1 MIIGVS
7 LHGAE
12 QLTPTSF
19 YTSPM
24 ATSTISWANTEFPK
38 PFEAPHCADCRDLSA
53 LGFDFTMAY
62 QPILNIRSGK
72 LFAYEALVRG
82 PQGQSAASVLGQV
95 NDSNRY
101 RFDQACRVKA
111 IEIAARLGLHHIPDC
126 RLSINFLPNA
136 VYRPASC
143 IRSTLEAC
151 SEYGFPSNRLM
162 FEVTEG
168 ERVNDDGHLLSI
180 FKEYRSKG
188 FTTAIDDFGAGYAG
202 LRLLTMF
209 QPHVIKID
217 MDLVRDIDSSVSKH
231 AIVSGIALTAERLGI
246 LLLAEGIETAAERDT
261 LLDLG
266 IELQQGYLYAR
277 PAVEQLP
284 LLPI

>member
-1 MIIGVS
+1 MT
-7 LHGAE
+7 
-12 QLTPTSF
+12 TP
-19 YTSPM
+19 
-24 ATSTISWANTEFPK
+24 IFPE
-38 PFEAPHCADCRDLSA
+38 PFEPVGCAACKDKSL
-53 LGFDFTMAY
+53 LPFQFTMAF
-62 QPILNIRSGK
+62 QPIMDLDTGRPS
-72 LFAYEALVRG
+72 AYEALVRG
-82 PQGQSAASVLGQV
+82 VDGESAATVLSWV
-95 NDSNRY
+95 DDSNRY

-111 IEIAARLGLHHIPDC
+111 IELATRLGLTALDSC